1 MSTAE
6 VYPFADVGRYFRE
19 PYPDWVRGLKR
30 KNGVYLIR
38 VRKGGEL
45 AYIGESHT
53 DRLYST
59 LTRHLQ
65 DWAPYWGT
73 ASPTYRR
80 GDVDVSVVVVPKT
93 HAMYLQDELIC
104 ALEPRDNRLMCG
116 DLFSGMDEREPPR
129 GYDHD
134 VDAIIEAIYSSIEVD
149 LSDVPF

>member
-6 VYPFADVGRYFRE
+6 VYPFTDVGEYSGE
-19 PYPDWVRGLKR
+19 PYPDWLRGLKR
-30 KNGVYLIR
+30 KSGVYLIR
-38 VRKGGEL
+38 ERESGDL

-53 DRLYST
+53 ERLYST

-65 DWAPYWGT
+65 DWAPHWGT

-80 GDVDVSVVVVPKT
+80 GAVDVGVVVVPKS
-93 HAMYLQDELIC
+93 HALYLQDELIC

-116 DLFSGMDEREPPR
+116 DLFAELGDRKPPR

-134 VDAIIEAIYSSIEVD
+134 VIAIIEAIFSSSTFE
-149 LSDVPF
+149 LEDVPF